1 MTFDEVKQ
9 QTPCYLIQ
17 EPLLRENLEA
27 FEHALKKYWNHYG
40 FGYSV
45 KTNPLPWLLSYVK
58 EYGCMAEVVSDTEY
72 ALAEHIGFRPCDIIF
87 NGPIKSR
94 EKFLHALKNKSIVN
108 IDSKRELKWLREAA
122 ALYEEIHIG
131 LRVNFD
137 LEAVCPDESLT
148 DKSGN
153 RFGFNVENGTF
164 KAVLSEIAALSNVH
178 VAGLHMHT
186 NSKTRSLTVFRELSK
201 QVCFLARENGL
212 RLTYIDIGGSFFV
225 KKGDFQAFDDY
236 VRVIAQELSAWFDP
250 KDTALLIE
258 PGSAVISTPVQYL
271 TKVLDVKDTHRDR
284 FVVTDGG
291 RLHIDPFMRKTGYVY
306 ELYDGG
312 GKRLALIAD
321 PEESGGAGQDN
332 PALIERPAHKKQ
344 VVCGF
349 SCMETDRIMSV
360 EQMPELKEGDYV
372 LYDMTGGYTLSFNAL
387 FIEYLPPVFV
397 QKADGSFA
405 LVRKKWGLTEFLQK
419 NNYGALF

>member
-17 EPLLRENLEA
+17 EPLLRKNLEA

-45 KTNPLPWLLSYVK
+45 KTNPLPWLLFYVK

-72 ALAEHIGFRPCDIIF
+72 ALAERIGFRPRDIIF

-108 IDSKRELKWLREAA
+108 IDSKRELKWLREAS

-137 LEAVCPDESLT
+137 LEAVCPEESLT
-148 DKSGN
+148 GGGGN

-164 KAVLSEIAALSNVH
+164 KAVLSEIAALPNVH

-201 QVCFLARENGL
+201 QVCFLARENDL

-225 KKGDFQAFDDY
+225 KKEDFQAFDDY
-236 VRVIAQELSAWFDP
+236 VRVIAKELSAWFDP

-291 RLHIDPFMRKTGYVY
+291 RLHIDPFMRKTGHVY
-306 ELYDGG
+306 ELYDCN
-312 GKRLALIAD
+312 GKKLALQEA
-321 PEESGGAGQDN
+321 A
-332 PALIERPAHKKQ
+332 AARPTHKKQ

-397 QKADGSFA
+397 QRADGSFS
-405 LVRKKWGLTEFLQK
+405 LVREKWGLTEFLQK
-419 NNYGALF
+419 NSYDTLF